1 MIQCADND
9 CSVHFF
15 IYGGFLNMSRKVILI
30 IFFIV
35 CLISQSGMTTWA
47 AEVNSD
53 FSGGDGSPENPY
65 VVSTPTQLNNVR
77 KYTDACFIQ
86 ANDIDMSSET
96 AADGIYYNN
105 GSGWI
110 PIGGEYNNKTAE
122 YNSFNGIYD
131 GNGLKITGLKI
142 QHKESVDYTGLFGKS
157 AGTIK
162 NLCIENCNYYSD
174 ASYYSSNAG
183 GIVGCNSGTVE
194 NCSVS
199 GDIFATTSRASKSS
213 NSYAGGIVGYNTGEI
228 NNCNNAAA
236 VSAEVYCPI
245 GAYKRGVAYVGGISA
260 YNGGNITNCCNFADY
275 AGITG
280 YNEGKISDC
289 YNTGLSR
296 GGSIAGSNT
305 SDGIIEH
312 CYNKG
317 SISKINFDV
326 IGGLVNENSGT
337 IADSYNTATI
347 NTVRGGGIVGYN
359 RSGSIKNYYNTG
371 SITISAKEG
380 VPDGCAGGIAA
391 QNSGKIISCSNK
403 ADIQLSAKASLGQF
417 TTAYTLCAGGVAGN
431 NSGTIENSYNTGDVI
446 AASYAFEESK
456 SNNTIGGIV
465 GNNVTYYH
473 VQNCYNTGS
482 IKSTVRFSKHTN
494 HVGGAVGYNSLENSI
509 LNCYFLSNSSYA
521 TGVGNAT
528 GTAYAKTSDEMNTDE
543 FLYLLNSVSD
553 QFEPWCADLLH
564 NQNSGYP
571 LLKYELREAVTYNI
585 CFDAMGGNVDTQSK
599 SVTYLSVYGDLPVPT
614 MEGYGFLG
622 WYKSKNGGE
631 QITGRT
637 LVQINSD

>member
-1 MIQCADND
+1 M
-9 CSVHFF
+9 
-15 IYGGFLNMSRKVILI
+15 
-30 IFFIV
+30 
-35 CLISQSGMTTWA
+35 
-47 AEVNSD
+47 
-53 FSGGDGSPENPY
+53 
-65 VVSTPTQLNNVR
+65 
-77 KYTDACFIQ
+77 
-86 ANDIDMSSET
+86 
-96 AADGIYYNN
+96 
-105 GSGWI
+105 
-110 PIGGEYNNKTAE
+110 
-122 YNSFNGIYD
+122 
-131 GNGLKITGLKI
+131 
-142 QHKESVDYTGLFGKS
+142 
-157 AGTIK
+157 
-162 NLCIENCNYYSD
+162 
-174 ASYYSSNAG
+174 
-183 GIVGCNSGTVE
+183 
-194 NCSVS
+194 
-199 GDIFATTSRASKSS
+199 
-213 NSYAGGIVGYNTGEI
+213 
-228 NNCNNAAA
+228 
-236 VSAEVYCPI
+236 
-245 GAYKRGVAYVGGISA
+245 
-260 YNGGNITNCCNFADY
+260 
-275 AGITG
+275 
-280 YNEGKISDC
+280 
-289 YNTGLSR
+289 
-296 GGSIAGSNT
+296 
-305 SDGIIEH
+305 
-312 CYNKG
+312 
-317 SISKINFDV
+317 
-326 IGGLVNENSGT
+326 
-337 IADSYNTATI
+337 
-347 NTVRGGGIVGYN
+347 
-359 RSGSIKNYYNTG
+359 
-371 SITISAKEG
+371 
-380 VPDGCAGGIAA
+380 
-391 QNSGKIISCSNK
+391 
-403 ADIQLSAKASLGQF
+403 GQF